1 MKKLIL
7 PIITIIT
14 GFSIF
19 STGYNVGTIKALNF
33 ARENLEQINEVITLE
48 RARIDGRNEY
58 ASVRDPNADA
68 YRIYSSYTDPN
79 NSEYLQAEFVDGQ
92 WQVSSHAM
100 GTGWQRPIQ
109 ISSSSS
115 YCAAHRSSGYGGA
128 GYGGMMLYTDNQVE
142 QGNEIIEANIS
153 GTTEA
158 RIEWDDITLSST
170 PESFYFNLG
179 GEPAEVK
186 FNWDAGT
193 IALGNC
199 VFAIH
204 DGKWVLQTDENR
216 VLVQN

>member
-1 MKKLIL
+1 MKYNIMKKLIL

-14 GFSIF
+14 LIGLVF
-19 STGYNVGTIKALNF
+19 STGYTVGTIKALNF
-33 ARENLEQINEVITLE
+33 ARENLEQIDQVITLE
-48 RARIDGRNEY
+48 RARID
-58 ASVRDPNADA
+58 SADA
-68 YRIYSSYTDPN
+68 YTD
-79 NSEYLQAEFVDGQ
+79 
-92 WQVSSHAM
+92 
-100 GTGWQRPIQ
+100 PIQ

-179 GEPAEVK
+179 GESAEVK